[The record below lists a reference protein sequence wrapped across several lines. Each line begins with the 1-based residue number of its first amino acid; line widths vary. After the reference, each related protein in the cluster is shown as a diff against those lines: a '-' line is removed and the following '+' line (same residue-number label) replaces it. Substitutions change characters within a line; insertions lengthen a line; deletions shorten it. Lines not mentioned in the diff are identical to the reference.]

1 MKSYFINKFVIKEQ
15 DKQLINNYLS
25 GEPIFI
31 NFNIDLKNMLFEDL
45 KIAVANYLAI
55 NFYEKEEENIL
66 INFINNKNI
75 QKIDKQ
81 EILMNIRIM
90 LYNEY
95 LIYLQKQSVKNIPN
109 YLPLLNIIKKEII
122 IMKNDKENL
131 INDVNDELF
140 RPIKLI
146 DIEYKYLFE
155 LNTNID
161 RYKDFLLKKN
171 IYINNLFNKKEN
183 LLIEIKKSNSN
194 ILDILP
200 FLLIHLREIQ
210 TEKDFI
216 EKLQDFDKNEKITF
230 FKRDLILKVL
240 KEKNI
245 NIYNINSFND
255 KYLNIVLSKPIFQK
269 YIIDNQIK
277 KVKPNNFNKISKI

>member
-15 DKQLINNYLS
+15 DKKLINNYLS

-109 YLPLLNIIKKEII
+109 YLPLLNIIKKEIM

-131 INDVNDELF
+131 INEELF

-146 DIEYKYLFE
+146 DIEYKYLSE

-200 FLLIHLREIQ
+200 FLSIHLREIK

-216 EKLQDFDKNEKITF
+216 EKLQDFEKNEKITF
-230 FKRDLILKVL
+230 FKRDIVLKIL
-240 KEKNI
+240 KEKKI
-245 NIYNINSFND
+245 NIYNVNKSND

-269 YIIDNQIK
+269 YMIDNQIK
-277 KVKPNNFNKISKI
+277 KVKPNNFNKTNKI